1 MLAAVD
7 VQESMAMF
15 KSDKKIDI
23 FARQSW
29 SRRVCA
35 SRSSISG
42 FTLLSNH
49 RAWIEVWATKNL
61 GRAAKIIYIFLSM
74 ERELDAG

>member
-29 SRRVCA
+29 SGRVCA
-35 SRSSISG
+35 SHCSISG
-42 FTLLSNH
+42 FTLLSNY

-61 GRAAKIIYIFLSM
+61 GRDAKIIHIFLSM